1 MAVLF
6 LQGPL
11 GPFFSRMVQRLTDE
25 GIRAH
30 KINFNGGDAWYSRD
44 IDSVSYR
51 GTIEAWP
58 AYLED
63 FIRRENISDI
73 FVYGDCRVYHRLAKE
88 VARRSNIRF
97 YAFEEGYIR
106 PNHLTMELNGVN
118 GYSSITRRQI
128 EAWESVERLPETK
141 VGNHLWN
148 RVRFAMSYYIAGNAV
163 AWRYPHYRHHR
174 SFYAVYEAFCWVR
187 AAVRH
192 YRFRA
197 SEQYLLP
204 ELLKEHDGRYFLFP
218 LQVAN
223 DAQIFFHSP
232 YNSISDCIREV
243 VASFARVAD
252 PRDRLVI
259 KHHPMDRGHTLYQE
273 LIDELVQQHDL
284 KGRLVY
290 CHDQHLPTLL
300 EHCKGVVTI
309 NSTTAISA
317 FFHKAP
323 VKVLGTA
330 FYDIGGLCNQKSLEE
345 FWLDQEPVDYDLFLR
360 FRNFL
365 DAHGQINGS
374 FYKIIDFT
382 VDQVV
387 RQLKTQGALQLPE
400 G

>member
-1 MAVLF
+1 M
-6 LQGPL
+6 
-11 GPFFSRMVQRLTDE
+11 
-25 GIRAH
+25 
-30 KINFNGGDAWYSRD
+30 
-44 IDSVSYR
+44 
-51 GTIEAWP
+51 
-58 AYLED
+58 
-63 FIRRENISDI
+63 
-73 FVYGDCRVYHRLAKE
+73 
-88 VARRSNIRF
+88 
-97 YAFEEGYIR
+97 
-106 PNHLTMELNGVN
+106 
-118 GYSSITRRQI
+118 
-128 EAWESVERLPETK
+128 
-141 VGNHLWN
+141 
-148 RVRFAMSYYIAGNAV
+148 
-163 AWRYPHYRHHR
+163 
-174 SFYAVYEAFCWVR
+174 
-187 AAVRH
+187 
-192 YRFRA
+192 
-197 SEQYLLP
+197 P

-345 FWLDQEPVDYDLFLR
+345 FWLEKMAPV
-360 FRNFL
+360 
-365 DAHGQINGS
+365 G
-374 FYKIIDFT
+374 
-382 VDQVV
+382 
-387 RQLKTQGALQLPE
+387 
-400 G
+400 